1 MTDMMTVLS
10 ELPADLRPGATR
22 LWQRTE
28 RVTNEATETL
38 MYSYRVLGAVP
49 GDPELLQDGADLL
62 RSNVAD
68 GLAQVATD
76 LNSCHSEV
84 SQAWQG
90 YGSESFRQY
99 MPRLTGTISDLQ
111 QSANDT
117 ASAVTAFQESLVLLW
132 ARLLNRVDRTADEVG
147 LAVVAAGPD
156 RQQAAL
162 DVIDLVEQF
171 ATYVEELAEALMH
184 METDS
189 HPAGRTLSQ
198 AVEPIAGLVEDAHGY
213 RLPKPGD
220 DMSSDW
226 QPVHSNVWVD
236 TRAMAGLTATLSDS
250 GQAWREAARS
260 GEVAKDRFTPD
271 AFGLAG
277 ADFQPRLHAVLERD
291 VSAYQTADRHLE
303 ELADTLRRI
312 GHTWIVADDA
322 VAEELGR
329 GQDQE

>member
-10 ELPADLRPGATR
+10 ELPEDLRPGATR
-22 LWQRTE
+22 LWRRAE

-49 GDPELLQDGADLL
+49 GDPELLQDGTDLL
-62 RSNVAD
+62 RSNVAG
-68 GLAQVATD
+68 GLTQMVTELD
-76 LNSCHSEV
+76 SCHSEV

-111 QSANDT
+111 QSATDAAT
-117 ASAVTAFQESLVLLW
+117 AVAAFQEGLVLLW
-132 ARLLNRVDRTADEVG
+132 ARLLSRVDRTADEVG

-162 DVIDLVEQF
+162 NVIDLVEEF

-184 METDS
+184 LETDD

-198 AVEPIAGLVEDAHGY
+198 AAEPITGLVEDANGY
-213 RLPKPGD
+213 RLPMPGD
-220 DMSSDW
+220 EMSSDW

-277 ADFQPRLHAVLERD
+277 ADFQPRLHAVLDRD
-291 VSAYQTADRHLE
+291 VSAYQTADRNLD
-303 ELADTLRRI
+303 ELANTLRRI

-322 VAEELGR
+322 VAEELSR
-329 GQDQE
+329 GLELE